1 MILFISS
8 MKLCK
13 QYFLKYCLIMVMS
26 PRRLETPISRNTINS
41 HTDIS
46 IDCRLMLW
54 KSYAFDYYTKCIVIK
69 EHDVASHY
77 IRSTNIFH
85 SHSCHTDHILPF
97 RNLMNSSFVFSLVRR
112 LLKIFFN
119 VTMFLRYSFN
129 ISIVLIYYFGSRYI
143 RMRRMFRW

>member
-13 QYFLKYCLIMVMS
+13 QYFLKYCVIMVMS
-26 PRRLETPISRNTINS
+26 PRRLENPISRNTINS

-97 RNLMNSSFVFSLVRR
+97 RNLMNSSFVLSLVRR

-143 RMRRMFRW
+143 RMRRMFR